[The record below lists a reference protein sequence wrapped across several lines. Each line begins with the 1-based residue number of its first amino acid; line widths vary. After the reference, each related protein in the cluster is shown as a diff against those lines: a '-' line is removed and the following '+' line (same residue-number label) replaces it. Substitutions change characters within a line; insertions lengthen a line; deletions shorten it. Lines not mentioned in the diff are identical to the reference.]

1 MILVTGANGLLG
13 RSLVQRLVS
22 SNEVHAIVRVLPE
35 NPIRRVNYHAI
46 DLGSDWSTEQ
56 LPGNIESIIHLAQS
70 SHFREFPEQAKDVF
84 RVNVE
89 STFRLLDYARRT
101 GVRQFINASSGGV
114 YGSGKRAFDENSPI
128 VPPGQLGY
136 YLGSKL
142 CSEVLVQSYAAH
154 MQIVILRYFFIYG
167 PNQDRSM
174 LVPRLIDNIK
184 NQRPIPLLGEHGI
197 RINPIYVNDAV
208 HATIAA
214 LDSGNSATFNVSG
227 PDVLSLREICEI
239 AGEQMKVEPIFELQ
253 DGRQRDLIGDNA
265 AMLKQLWVP
274 QVHFPEGIRQLLK

>member
-1 MILVTGANGLLG
+1 MEDGCPGLERSTDHPKAMILITGANGLLG
-13 RSLVQRLVS
+13 RNLARRMVASR
-22 SNEVHAIVRVLPE
+22 EVHAIVRVLPE
-35 NPIRRVNYHAI
+35 DPIQGVNYHVI
-46 DLGSDWSTEQ
+46 DLGGGWSTDQ

-89 STFRLLDYARRT
+89 STFRLLDYARRI

-154 MQIVILRYFFIYG
+154 MQSSSLDTFSYM
-167 PNQDRSM
+167 DR
-174 LVPRLIDNIK
+174 IK
-184 NQRPIPLLGEHGI
+184 IGRCL
-197 RINPIYVNDAV
+197 
-208 HATIAA
+208 
-214 LDSGNSATFNVSG
+214 F
-227 PDVLSLREICEI
+227 PD
-239 AGEQMKVEPIFELQ
+239 
-253 DGRQRDLIGDNA
+253 
-265 AMLKQLWVP
+265 
-274 QVHFPEGIRQLLK
+274 